1 MDKNNSALFF
11 TFSLIELIG
20 RTTKNKRQHIV
31 DCLGTEDVTRIYQYA
46 DIFHCEPI
54 ENVAD
59 DFIQRNH
66 ILTGSFDKI
75 VSFKYTIPDYLD
87 IGEVF
92 ERLIEDTFE
101 VNDVIEGIFEGYH
114 SWITDY
120 IMNFNSDLFYQS
132 WDYIAACYKEGQIL
146 TAQF

>member
-11 TFSLIELIG
+11 TCSLIELIG

-46 DIFHCEPI
+46 DVFHCEPI
-54 ENVAD
+54 EKVAD

-66 ILTGSFDKI
+66 ILTGSFDNI
-75 VSFKYTIPDYLD
+75 ASCKYTVPDYWD

-92 ERLIEDTFE
+92 ERLIEDSFE
-101 VNDVIEGIFEGYH
+101 ENDVIEGISKIYH
-114 SWITDY
+114 SWITDH

-132 WDYIAACYKEGQIL
+132 RDYIAAYYKKGQIL
-146 TAQF
+146 TA